1 MDIINTGKCR
11 TIANKYFFMNFKE
24 IWLTDPQ
31 LLLSVVTIVLS
42 VISIVIAIL
51 SSRSTSKAAA
61 KQIESL
67 KQLVEKQG
75 QEIKEVEK
83 LSSLLVKSDI
93 EALNIEIL
101 RLKTELAGIDIEIN
115 VWNEKI
121 RVPFSME
128 RHFID
133 NRYQYGLLKK
143 KRDLL
148 EKQIETLQERI
159 RKLVK
164 GETM

>member
-1 MDIINTGKCR
+1 
-11 TIANKYFFMNFKE
+11 MNFKE

-83 LSSLLVKSDI
+83 LSFLLVKSDI
-93 EALNIEIL
+93 ENLNIEIL
-101 RLKTELAGIDIEIN
+101 RLQTEQTGMEY
-115 VWNEKI
+115 KI
-121 RVPFSME
+121 RQFEEIENDRFRSLVGDAPTQKDKDQQE
-128 RHFID
+128 
-133 NRYQYGLLKK
+133 LLKK
-143 KRDLL
+143 KKVLL
-148 EKQIETLQERI
+148 EKQIKTLHERKS
-159 RKLVK
+159 KLEK
-164 GETM
+164 GATA

>member
-1 MDIINTGKCR
+1 MEWKM
-11 TIANKYFFMNFKE
+11 F
-24 IWLTDPQ
+24 WSDPQ
-31 LLLSVVTIVLS
+31 LVLSVVTILLS
-42 VISIVIAIL
+42 VVSIVIAIL

-83 LSSLLVKSDI
+83 LSSLLIKSDI

-101 RLKTELAGIDIEIN
+101 RLETELAGMDIEIQQLAE
-115 VWNEKI
+115 NENSMI
-121 RVPFSME
+121 RPMVGPE
-128 RHFID
+128 TRIKEKEQHD
-133 NRYQYGLLKK
+133 LLIK

-148 EKQIETLQERI
+148 VKHINTLQV
-159 RKLVK
+159 RKVK
-164 GETM
+164 LEKGTKAIS

>member
-1 MDIINTGKCR
+1 M
-11 TIANKYFFMNFKE
+11 F
-24 IWLTDPQ
+24 WSDPQ
-31 LLLSVVTIVLS
+31 LVLSVVTILLS
-42 VISIVIAIL
+42 VVSIVIAIL

-83 LSSLLVKSDI
+83 LSSLLIKSDI

-101 RLKTELAGIDIEIN
+101 RLETELAGMDIEIQQLAE
-115 VWNEKI
+115 NENSMI
-121 RVPFSME
+121 RPMVGPE
-128 RHFID
+128 TRIKEKEQHD
-133 NRYQYGLLKK
+133 LLIK

-148 EKQIETLQERI
+148 VKHINTLQV
-159 RKLVK
+159 RKVK
-164 GETM
+164 LEKGTKAIS

>member
-1 MDIINTGKCR
+1 M
-11 TIANKYFFMNFKE
+11 F
-24 IWLTDPQ
+24 WSDPQ
-31 LLLSVVTIVLS
+31 LVLSVVTILLS
-42 VISIVIAIL
+42 VVSIWIAIW

-93 EALNIEIL
+93 ETLNIEIM
-101 RLKTELAGIDIEIN
+101 RLKTELAGMDIEIRQLAE
-115 VWNEKI
+115 NEN
-121 RVPFSME
+121 SMFRPE
-128 RHFID
+128 VRPETKTKEKEQHD
-133 NRYQYGLLKK
+133 LLIK

-148 EKQIETLQERI
+148 VKHIRTLQERKD
-159 RKLVK
+159 KLEK
-164 GETM
+164 GTTA